1 MLSRWRIADRILR
14 SGGFHEGS
22 EKPIRRGGRVQLNL
36 DDVVVTH
43 NQEAHRFEATVNGL
57 RSLITYRRFPDR
69 LVLQHTEVPPPL
81 EGKGLAAKL
90 TRTAL
95 DFARASHL
103 RVVPLCPYVSSFL
116 RRYPEYQ
123 DLLSADDLQRIL
135 SRRK

>member
-1 MLSRWRIADRILR
+1 M
-14 SGGFHEGS
+14 E
-22 EKPIRRGGRVQLNL
+22 LNL

-43 NQEAHRFEATVNGL
+43 NEEAHCFEATVAGL
-57 RSLITYRRFPDR
+57 RSVITYRRFPDR

-95 DFARASHL
+95 DFARANHL

-116 RRYPEYQ
+116 RRHRQYH
-123 DLLSADDLQRIL
+123 DVLSANDLQQIL
-135 SRRK
+135 SSSK